1 MMRTITVK
9 GVGSVSARPDYITL
23 SLGIETQEKE
33 YDDAMQKATERIN
46 SLEAASQKVGFE
58 KGDLKT
64 TSFNVSTSYE
74 SVKDRSG
81 NYKREFAGYNCS
93 YRLKLAFDF
102 DGKRLAEV
110 LSAIGGSGAKPELI
124 IAFTVKDAAKV
135 SEELLMSATKN
146 AREKAEILCRAS
158 GAELGKL
165 QSIDYN
171 WGELSIVS
179 RTSYEMEDCIMPMMA
194 LRECATPEIEPD
206 DIDLHDTA
214 TFIWEIA

>member
-64 TSFNVSTSYE
+64 TSFNVSTAYE
-74 SVKDRSG
+74 SIKDRSG

-102 DGKRLAEV
+102 DSKRLAEV
-110 LSAIGGSGAKPELI
+110 LSAISNSGAKPELS

-135 SEELLMSATKN
+135 SEELLMSATMN

-165 QSIDYN
+165 LSIDYN
-171 WGELSIVS
+171 WGELNIVS
-179 RTSYEMEDCIMPMMA
+179 RTSYEMEDCIMPMMT
-194 LRECATPEIEPD
+194 LKECAVPEIEPD

-214 TFIWEIA
+214 TFVWEIA

>member
-1 MMRTITVK
+1 MMRTITIK

-33 YDDAMQKATERIN
+33 YDDAMQKASKRIN

-64 TSFNVSTSYE
+64 TSFNVSTAYE

-81 NYKREFAGYNCS
+81 NYKREFTGYNCS

-102 DGKRLAEV
+102 DSKRLAEV
-110 LSAIGGSGAKPELI
+110 LSAISISGAKPELSI
-124 IAFTVKDAAKV
+124 VFTVKDAAKV

-158 GAELGKL
+158 GAELGNL
-165 QSIDYN
+165 RSIDYN

-194 LRECATPEIEPD
+194 LRECAAPEIEPD

>member
-33 YDDAMQKATERIN
+33 YGDAIQKASERIN
-46 SLEAASQKVGFE
+46 SLEAAIQNVGFE

-64 TSFNVSTSYE
+64 TSFHVSTAYE

-93 YRLKLAFDF
+93 YRLKLAFDL
-102 DGKRLAEV
+102 DSKRLAEI
-110 LSAIGGSGAKPELI
+110 LSAISNSATEPELS

-135 SEELLMSATKN
+135 CEELLVSAARN

-158 GAELGKL
+158 GAELGNL

-171 WGELSIVS
+171 WGELNIVS

-194 LRECATPEIEPD
+194 LSESAAPEIEPD
-206 DIDLHDTA
+206 DIGLHDTA
-214 TFIWEIA
+214 IFVWEIA